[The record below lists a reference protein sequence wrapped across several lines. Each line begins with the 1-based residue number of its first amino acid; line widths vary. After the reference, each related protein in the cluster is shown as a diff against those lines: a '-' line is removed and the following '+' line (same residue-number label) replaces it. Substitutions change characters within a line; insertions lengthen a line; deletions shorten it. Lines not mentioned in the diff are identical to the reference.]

1 MCGFDD
7 DQDTES
13 MKEIRIDIR
22 EFCLRMCKAA
32 RGYYENV
39 QHEKDFGIYNTPVL
53 DFIQIT
59 QEDNK
64 SEKKKTIADFYK
76 EIFKKRK

>member
-1 MCGFDD
+1 MSHVDASF
-7 DQDTES
+7 S
-13 MKEIRIDIR
+13 FLHRIDIR

-59 QEDNK
+59 QAENGE
-64 SEKKKTIADFYK
+64 SEKKKTFVDFYI